1 MNRTYL
7 SLGTNLGNKEKN
19 LRKAIE
25 MISGRIGQIKAQ
37 SAFITTEPWGFTSP
51 HTFLNAAI
59 CVETSLSPYELL
71 DATQAIE
78 REMGRPPKAQYS
90 NGEKKYA
97 DRIIDIDILL
107 FYDDEMA
114 TPAFDAE
121 HNWGGT
127 LYLESG
133 RLTIPHPLM
142 TSRDFVLI
150 PLKEIL

>member
-7 SLGTNLGNKEKN
+7 ALGTNLGNKEEN

-25 MISGRIGQIKAQ
+25 MISGRIGHIKAQ

-59 CVETSLSPYELL
+59 CVETPMSPYELL
-71 DATQAIE
+71 DTTQNIE
-78 REMGRPPKAQYS
+78 REIGRT
-90 NGEKKYA
+90 EKTQHDDAKTKYA

-107 FYDDEMA
+107 FYDDERA
-114 TPAFDAE
+114 IPVYGEEKD
-121 HNWGGT
+121 WGGT
-127 LYLESG
+127 LHIESE

-142 TSRDFVLI
+142 TQRDFVLI